1 MNPVYYLLI
10 AFLLVAILF
19 YPLVRKAVALFDIY
33 VHKYVRQATD
43 SSGEKQEEANGSA
56 RTLIHL
62 KLLAYERIILLIE
75 RLKPDSLIPRTLSVA
90 LNVKEY
96 QLALLN
102 EIRQEYEYNLSQQL
116 YLSDAAW
123 SAATNFKDSVIAL
136 INSAAAACDA
146 GENAGVL
153 AKKILSLYIGSDL
166 KADEILQVIKA
177 EIR

>member
-10 AFLLVAILF
+10 AFFLITALF
-19 YPLVRKAVALFDIY
+19 YPLVRKAVALFEIY
-33 VHKYVRQATD
+33 VNKYVRQTNA
-43 SSGEKQEEANGSA
+43 SLEEKQGEANSSA
-56 RTLIHL
+56 RTLVHL
-62 KLLAYERIILLIE
+62 KLLAHERIILLIE
-75 RLKPDSLIPRTLSVA
+75 RLKPDSLIPRTFSASLK
-90 LNVKEY
+90 VKEY

-116 YLSDAAW
+116 YLSNTAW

-136 INSAAAACDA
+136 INSAAAGCDA
-146 GENAGVL
+146 EESAGVL